1 MGERDRD
8 RFDEGVGDR
17 DRLPASSLDPE
28 SRRLSKYGNEGTLCQ
43 IIFSRGSIVTRGRS
57 GVGVSNGNL
66 PGIRRE
72 HRSSR
77 ERSTVCVQERP
88 R

>member
-8 RFDEGVGDR
+8 RLDEGVGDR

-28 SRRLSKYGNEGTLCQ
+28 RRRLSKYGNEGTLCP

-72 HRSSR
+72 HRSTR
-77 ERSTVCVQERP
+77 ERPTVCAATA
-88 R
+88 